1 MRAQIEIQKALF
13 QEGGSALRKYLQL
26 VVGKTD
32 FLSLVRYEI
41 IIMGSSWVPGALGL
55 LLRKKLYP
63 MLLGSV
69 GRNVVFG
76 TNVVLRHPH
85 KIHIGSNVA
94 VDDNC
99 LLDAKGFD
107 NKGISI
113 GDGVFL
119 GRNTIVLCKNGDIQ
133 IGKGTMV
140 SCNCEIFSG
149 SKVTIGQNCEIAAYT
164 YLIGGDHSYADPT
177 VPVAEQGLV
186 SRGISIGDNVWLGA
200 GVKVA
205 DGVSIGQDCI
215 IGAGAVVLK
224 DIPDFSLA
232 AGVPAKVLRSRLEE
246 QSAASA

>member
-1 MRAQIEIQKALF
+1 MRTQIEIQKALF
-13 QEGGSALRKYLQL
+13 QEGGSSLRKYLQL

-32 FLSLVRYEI
+32 FLSLVRYELI
-41 IIMGSSWVPGALGL
+41 ITGASWVPGAFGL
-55 LLRKKLYP
+55 VLRKKLYP
-63 MLLGSV
+63 LLLGSV

-94 VDDNC
+94 IDDNC

-107 NKGISI
+107 NEGIFI

-119 GRNTIVLCKNGDIQ
+119 GRNTILLCKNGDIQ
-133 IGKGTMV
+133 IGKGTML
-140 SCNCEIFSG
+140 SCNCEVFSG

-164 YLIGGDHSYADPT
+164 YLIGGDHRYADSD

-200 GVKVA
+200 GVKVV
-205 DGVSIGQDCI
+205 DGVSIGRDCI

-232 AGVPAKVLRSRLEE
+232 AGVPAKVIKSRLEE
-246 QSAASA
+246 KSEVT